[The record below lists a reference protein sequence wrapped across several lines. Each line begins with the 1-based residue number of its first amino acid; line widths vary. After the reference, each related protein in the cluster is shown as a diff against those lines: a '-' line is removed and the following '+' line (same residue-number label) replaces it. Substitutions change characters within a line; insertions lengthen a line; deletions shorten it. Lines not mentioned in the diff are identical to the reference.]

1 MADIP
6 PQPWVHLLEPEWQA
20 WREWQYIVGNNPD
33 PGLELRLRK
42 MGLWPPLDGRRDR
55 RPN

>member
-42 MGLWPPLDGRRDR
+42 MGLWPPPGGRRDR
-55 RPN
+55 QPN